1 MLHNILLPTDFSELS
16 SYAASL
22 ADKIAYSL
30 GARLHLLK
38 VVPVASDVSLD
49 NNGVLL
55 PDLSTDISLL
65 ENEKKESENQ
75 ISAFKKNLKSVTTT
89 AVVFGEIVDG
99 IINYAKNNKIE
110 LIIMGTHGTSGLKE
124 ILTGSITESVIKQCK
139 TPVLSL
145 KCSRE
150 NIDFSDIIITGD
162 FPAKPSQ
169 DLEMVKLLQQI
180 FGTNLHLLWVNT
192 KKDFL
197 TSLEAVEKMKIFAAK
212 NQLEKV
218 CFHVHNDHTVEEGI
232 VNFTNNYDAT
242 HKLDIDLIAVEK
254 KNKTELGYLLSG
266 CQAISLVNHV
276 FRPIITY
283 RIV

>member
-38 VVPVASDVSLD
+38 VVPVASDVYLSE
-49 NNGVLL
+49 NGELS
-55 PDLSTDISLL
+55 PDLSTDVSVL
-65 ENEKKESENQ
+65 ENEKLQSESQ
-75 ISAFKKNLKSVTTT
+75 IIEFSKKLKSVTTSS
-89 AVVFGEIVDG
+89 VVYGQIVG
-99 IINYAKNNKIE
+99 SITEYAKNNKID

-124 ILTGSITESVIKQCK
+124 ILTGSVTESVIKHCK

-150 NIDFSDIIITGD
+150 NIDFSDILITGD
-162 FPAKPSQ
+162 FPAKSSA
-169 DLEMVKLLQQI
+169 DLELVKLLQQI
-180 FGTNLHLLWVNT
+180 FGTKLHLLWVNT
-192 KKDFL
+192 KKEFL
-197 TSLEAVEKMKIFAAK
+197 TSLEAIEKMKIFAAK

-218 CFHVHNDHTVEEGI
+218 LYHIHNDHSVEEGI
-232 VNFTNNYDAT
+232 MNFANSYDAT

-254 KNKTELGYLLSG
+254 KNKTELGYILSG

-283 RIV
+283 RVS